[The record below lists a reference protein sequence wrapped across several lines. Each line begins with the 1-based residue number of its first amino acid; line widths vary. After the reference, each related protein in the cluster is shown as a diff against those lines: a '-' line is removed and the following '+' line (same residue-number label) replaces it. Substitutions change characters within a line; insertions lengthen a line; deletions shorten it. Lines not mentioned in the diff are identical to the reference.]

1 MKNILIPTDFSEN
14 AHNAIMY
21 ALDYFADISVNFY
34 ILHVSQKD
42 SSQTYEEYSD
52 FFESDSEL
60 QTLNSP
66 SSLLKEEIKTC
77 RISSKNSDHNFFPL
91 QEEANLVEAIRK
103 QIAEYEIDYILMG
116 TKGASKIGGHQ
127 MGSNTCEV
135 ITKVKCPIFVIPG
148 NARFKGIKNIAF
160 VTDYNCIYRNK
171 IISTLSETLELH
183 NTPLRV
189 LHVKSNTPLRVLHV
203 KSQTTGG
210 LTTTQTDN
218 KGFLHHFFK
227 DKKHSFHFVENKELE
242 TGIQNFVETWEISL
256 VSIVAKNLN
265 FIQRLLLRPAVKIV
279 SYHTHVPFLVIHE

>member
-14 AHNAIMY
+14 AHNAIRY
-21 ALDYFADISVNFY
+21 ALDYFADIPVNFY

-42 SSQTYEEYSD
+42 ISQTDEEYSD
-52 FFESDSEL
+52 IFNSDTSF

-66 SSLLKEEIKTC
+66 VSLLKEEIKTC
-77 RISSKNSDHNFFPL
+77 RISSKNSEHNFFPL
-91 QEEANLVEAIRK
+91 QEESNLVEAIRK
-103 QIAEYEIDYILMG
+103 QIADYEIDYILMG
-116 TKGASKIGGHQ
+116 TKGASKVGVEQ
-127 MGSNTCEV
+127 MGSNTFEV

-183 NTPLRV
+183 NTPLRI
-189 LHVKSNTPLRVLHV
+189 LHV
-203 KSQTTGG
+203 KSQTSGG
-210 LTTTQTDN
+210 LTNTQTDN
-218 KGFLHHFFK
+218 KGFLHYFFK
-227 DKKHSFHFVENKELE
+227 DKKHSFHFIENKELE
-242 TGIQNFVETWEISL
+242 TGIQDFVETWDISL

-265 FIQRLLLRPAVKIV
+265 FIQRLLLRPAVEIV